1 VASDHFL
8 VPASPDYL
16 STLGTG
22 RLLASVNRFVH
33 KFNLQAREYSNG
45 SGTIAPTP
53 LGVVFTMVKYG
64 TTGPNSGHSFYMEQV
79 RRSVGDIPVF
89 GATLRENVAFGKE
102 NPRGVPVILK
112 LPATNKVY
120 IELMELANEFLR
132 AFEGG
137 GARKAVA

>member
-1 VASDHFL
+1 
-8 VPASPDYL
+8 
-16 STLGTG
+16 
-22 RLLASVNRFVH
+22 
-33 KFNLQAREYSNG
+33 
-45 SGTIAPTP
+45 
-53 LGVVFTMVKYG
+53 
-64 TTGPNSGHSFYMEQV
+64 MEQV